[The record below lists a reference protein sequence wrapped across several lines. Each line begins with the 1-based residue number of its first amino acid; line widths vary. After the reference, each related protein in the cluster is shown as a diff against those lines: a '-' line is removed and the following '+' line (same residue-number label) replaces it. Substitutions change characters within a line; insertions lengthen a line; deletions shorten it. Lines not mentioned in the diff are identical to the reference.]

1 MKLDAYEKELL
12 QLDDDGQISV
22 QSPDPKEKEALI
34 VAARETLQKDKR
46 INIRMSGRDLLS
58 LKRKANRFGMP
69 YQTLISSIL
78 HQYVSGDLKPS
89 QVVETQS
96 KYRKKNRGK
105 DWETQTSSRYGWLNK
120 IRLIQ
125 FKKYFLVR
133 Q

>member
-12 QLDDDGQISV
+12 KLDESEKISLGQNDSI
-22 QSPDPKEKEALI
+22 EKETLI
-34 VAARETLQKDKR
+34 AVARETLQKDKR

-78 HQYVSGDLKPS
+78 HQYVSGDLKHS
-89 QVVETQS
+89 QVEETQS

-105 DWETQTSSRYGWLNK
+105 D
-120 IRLIQ
+120 
-125 FKKYFLVR
+125 
-133 Q
+133 

>member
-12 QLDDDGQISV
+12 KLDDDGQISV

-34 VAARETLQKDKR
+34 AAARATLQKDKR
-46 INIRMSGRDLLS
+46 INIRISGRDLLS

-89 QVVETQS
+89 QVEETQS
-96 KYRKKNRGK
+96 KYRKK
-105 DWETQTSSRYGWLNK
+105 TVAK
-120 IRLIQ
+120 I
-125 FKKYFLVR
+125 KKLR
-133 Q
+133 RRPGLDD